1 MNIICS
7 YLFLAFPGILNWQ
20 KRLWLTLQDF
30 QAAREDSSAEV
41 VDTGSDSFLADDA
54 KLFDARNFY
63 VKGATFNYRHAHQL
77 SVAIS
82 KMQGLTNSLRV
93 SLHNQSYID
102 LYYHTLLFHSALPS
116 TSRDMANS
124 LNVPWQRKSSCWLP
138 WRHTLPP
145 NCGPS
150 SFRLQAD

>member
-30 QAAREDSSAEV
+30 QSAREDSSAEV
-41 VDTGSDSFLADDA
+41 VDTGSDSFVAEDA

-102 LYYHTLLFHSALPS
+102 LY
-116 TSRDMANS
+116 
-124 LNVPWQRKSSCWLP
+124 
-138 WRHTLPP
+138 
-145 NCGPS
+145 
-150 SFRLQAD
+150 

>member
-1 MNIICS
+1 
-7 YLFLAFPGILNWQ
+7 LTAFPGILNWQ

-30 QAAREDSSAEV
+30 QEAREDQTPSEV
-41 VDTGSDSFLADDA
+41 VATSEEFLAEDA

-93 SLHNQSYID
+93 SLLTESLFQSNI
-102 LYYHTLLFHSALPS
+102 
-116 TSRDMANS
+116 
-124 LNVPWQRKSSCWLP
+124 
-138 WRHTLPP
+138 
-145 NCGPS
+145 
-150 SFRLQAD
+150 

>member
-1 MNIICS
+1 MWHQHHIAIGPVQVS
-7 YLFLAFPGILNWQ
+7 RAFVSIGIHLISTSSSFLAFPGILNWQ

-30 QAAREDSSAEV
+30 QAAREDASAEQL
-41 VDTGSDSFLADDA
+41 DTGNDAFLAEDA

-93 SLHNQSYID
+93 S
-102 LYYHTLLFHSALPS
+102 
-116 TSRDMANS
+116 S
-124 LNVPWQRKSSCWLP
+124 LNEAFSVVLHSLFSSLACSQA
-138 WRHTLPP
+138 HTAS
-145 NCGPS
+145 GKTV
-150 SFRLQAD
+150 